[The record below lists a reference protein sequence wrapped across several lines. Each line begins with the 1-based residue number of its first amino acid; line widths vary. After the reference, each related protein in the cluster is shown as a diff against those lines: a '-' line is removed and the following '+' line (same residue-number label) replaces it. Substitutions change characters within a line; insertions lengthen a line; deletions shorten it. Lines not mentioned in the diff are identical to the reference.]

1 MKKTSTASKQTS
13 SKTKTILA
21 LVASPRQS
29 GNCELFAKEISRHI
43 EGKHVLK
50 LIRLTSLDIKP
61 CKGCYACIL
70 DKPCPVEDDMNFL
83 LNKITEADAVI
94 ITSPVYYLSANSA
107 IKKILDRGFL
117 FYTVL
122 RQTYGKPCIL
132 INFYG
137 IKDRIGVAPQMLETM
152 AVMLGLNIK
161 ADLNIRAALPG
172 EAVMNKTNR
181 DKAKILSKTLFSSRQ
196 IKRES
201 GCPFCGCEIVR
212 VTKGGF
218 ICTLCHG
225 TFRAAAKGSFMKIK
239 AGGILG
245 PLEHLLHHKVW
256 LANMKNKFL
265 EKKKEIVRTIIPYK
279 DMGQWIEP
287 ANKKTAE

>member
-1 MKKTSTASKQTS
+1 MKKTSPVSKQKL
-13 SKTKTILA
+13 SKSKKVLA

-43 EGKHVLK
+43 EGTYVLK

-70 DKPCPVEDDMNFL
+70 DKPCPIEDDMNFL
-83 LNKITEADAVI
+83 LNKITEADAII

-172 EAVMNKTNR
+172 EAVMNKANLN
-181 DKAKILSKTLFSSRQ
+181 KAKILAKFLFSSKQ

-225 TFRAAAKGSFMKIK
+225 TFRTTAKGSFVKIK
-239 AGGILG
+239 AGGVLG
-245 PLEHLLHHKVW
+245 PLDQLLHHKAW

-265 EKKKEIVRTIIPYK
+265 AKKKKIVRTIIPYK
-279 DMGQWIEP
+279 DIGQWIEP
-287 ANKKTAE
+287 ANKETVE